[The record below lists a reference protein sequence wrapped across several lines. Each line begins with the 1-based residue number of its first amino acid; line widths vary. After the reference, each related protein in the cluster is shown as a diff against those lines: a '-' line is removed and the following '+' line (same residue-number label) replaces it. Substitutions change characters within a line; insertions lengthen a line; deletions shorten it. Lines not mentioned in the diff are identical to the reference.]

1 MRKKIICLLAVL
13 MAGVMAL
20 QSTVAAAHSSQD
32 EQVGQLL
39 ERVAQYVKRLGAY
52 SADFKVV
59 AGDYSTRGRYDVS
72 GDRYYIV
79 LDQAEVYSDGHVR
92 YEVNGE
98 RKEINVDEVDI
109 SSHNI
114 LDNPTRCFD
123 FVGSDYVADIQRRE
137 AGRITIHLR
146 SADSSVGGDIYL
158 TIDSSSAR
166 PIRLEYHL
174 YDDVI
179 EVDILSLAALKGSVK
194 TFAERAYSGYDMI
207 DFR

>member
-1 MRKKIICLLAVL
+1 MRKTIIYLLAVL
-13 MAGVMAL
+13 LTGVVALQGVMAATP
-20 QSTVAAAHSSQD
+20 SAQD

-59 AGDYSTRGRYDVS
+59 AGDYTTRGRYDVS

-79 LDQAEVYSDGHVR
+79 LDNAEVYSDGHVR

-98 RKEINVDEVDI
+98 RKEINVDVVDI

-179 EVDILSLAALKGSVK
+179 EVDIISLSALKGGVK
-194 TFAERAYSGYDMI
+194 TFSERAYSGYDMI

>member
-1 MRKKIICLLAVL
+1 MRKTIIYLLAVL
-13 MAGVMAL
+13 LTGVVALQGVMAATP
-20 QSTVAAAHSSQD
+20 SAQD

-59 AGDYSTRGRYDVS
+59 AGDYTTRGRYDVS

-79 LDQAEVYSDGHVR
+79 LDNAEVYSDGHVR

-98 RKEINVDEVDI
+98 RKEINVDVVDI

-137 AGRITIHLR
+137 AGRVTIHLR

-179 EVDILSLAALKGSVK
+179 EVDIISLSALKGGVK
-194 TFAERAYSGYDMI
+194 TFSERAYSGYDMI

>member
-1 MRKKIICLLAVL
+1 M
-13 MAGVMAL
+13 
-20 QSTVAAAHSSQD
+20 
-32 EQVGQLL
+32 
-39 ERVAQYVKRLGAY
+39 
-52 SADFKVV
+52 
-59 AGDYSTRGRYDVS
+59 
-72 GDRYYIV
+72 
-79 LDQAEVYSDGHVR
+79 R
-92 YEVNGE
+92 YEVNGDLN
-98 RKEINVDEVDI
+98 EINVDEVDF

-166 PIRLEYHL
+166 PIRLEYHH

>member
-1 MRKKIICLLAVL
+1 MRKTIIYLLAVL
-13 MAGVMAL
+13 LTGVVALQGVMAAKP
-20 QSTVAAAHSSQD
+20 SAQD

-59 AGDYSTRGRYDVS
+59 AGDYTTRGRYDVS

-79 LDQAEVYSDGHVR
+79 LDNAEVYSDGHVR

-98 RKEINVDEVDI
+98 RKEINVDVVDI

-137 AGRITIHLR
+137 AGRVTIHLR

-179 EVDILSLAALKGSVK
+179 EVDILSLSALKGGVK
-194 TFAERAYSGYDMI
+194 TFSERAYSGYDMI

>member
-1 MRKKIICLLAVL
+1 MRKTIIYLLAVL
-13 MAGVMAL
+13 LTGVVALQGVMAATP
-20 QSTVAAAHSSQD
+20 SAQD

-59 AGDYSTRGRYDVS
+59 AGDYTTRGRYDVS

-79 LDQAEVYSDGHVR
+79 LDNAEVYSDGHVR

-98 RKEINVDEVDI
+98 RKEINVDVVDI

-137 AGRITIHLR
+137 TGRITIHLR

-179 EVDILSLAALKGSVK
+179 EVDIISLSALKGGVK
-194 TFAERAYSGYDMI
+194 TFSEKAYSGYDMI

>member
-1 MRKKIICLLAVL
+1 MRKTIIYLLAVL
-13 MAGVMAL
+13 LTGVVALQGVMAATP
-20 QSTVAAAHSSQD
+20 SAQD

-59 AGDYSTRGRYDVS
+59 AGDYTTRGRYDVS

-79 LDQAEVYSDGHVR
+79 LDNAEVYSDGHVR

-98 RKEINVDEVDI
+98 RKEINVDVVDI

-137 AGRITIHLR
+137 TGRVTIHLR

-179 EVDILSLAALKGSVK
+179 EVDIISLSALKGGVK
-194 TFAERAYSGYDMI
+194 TFSEKAYSGYDMI

>member
-1 MRKKIICLLAVL
+1 MRKTIIYLLAVL
-13 MAGVMAL
+13 LTGVVALQGVMAATP
-20 QSTVAAAHSSQD
+20 SAQD

-59 AGDYSTRGRYDVS
+59 AGDYTTRGRYDVS

-79 LDQAEVYSDGHVR
+79 LDNAEVYSDGHVR

-98 RKEINVDEVDI
+98 RKEINVDVVDI

-137 AGRITIHLR
+137 AGRVTIHLR

-179 EVDILSLAALKGSVK
+179 EVDILSLSALKGGVK
-194 TFAERAYSGYDMI
+194 TFSERAYSGYDMI

>member
-1 MRKKIICLLAVL
+1 MRKTIIYLLAVL
-13 MAGVMAL
+13 LTGVVALQGVMAATP
-20 QSTVAAAHSSQD
+20 SAQD

-59 AGDYSTRGRYDVS
+59 AGDYTTRGRYDVS

-79 LDQAEVYSDGHVR
+79 LDNAEVYSDGHVR

-98 RKEINVDEVDI
+98 RKEINVDVVDI

-158 TIDSSSAR
+158 KIDSSSAR

-179 EVDILSLAALKGSVK
+179 EVDIISLSALKGGVK
-194 TFAERAYSGYDMI
+194 TFSERAYSGYDMI

>member
-1 MRKKIICLLAVL
+1 MRKTIIYLLAVL
-13 MAGVMAL
+13 LTGVVAL
-20 QSTVAAAHSSQD
+20 QGVIAARPSAQD

-59 AGDYSTRGRYDVS
+59 AGDYTTRGRYDVS

-79 LDQAEVYSDGHVR
+79 LDNAEVYSDGHVR

-98 RKEINVDEVDI
+98 RKEINVDVVDI

-137 AGRITIHLR
+137 AGRVTIHLR

-179 EVDILSLAALKGSVK
+179 EVDILSLSALKGGVK
-194 TFAERAYSGYDMI
+194 TFSERAYSGYDMI

>member
-1 MRKKIICLLAVL
+1 MRKTIIYLLAVL
-13 MAGVMAL
+13 LTGVVALQGVMATP
-20 QSTVAAAHSSQD
+20 SAQD

-52 SADFKVV
+52 SAYFKVV

-174 YDDVI
+174 YDDII

>member
-1 MRKKIICLLAVL
+1 MRKMIIYLLAVL
-13 MAGVMAL
+13 LTGVMAL
-20 QSTVAAAHSSQD
+20 QGVMAATPSAQD

-59 AGDYSTRGRYDVS
+59 AGDYTTRGRYDVS

-79 LDQAEVYSDGHVR
+79 LDNAEVYSDGHVR

-98 RKEINVDEVDI
+98 RKEINVDVVDI

-137 AGRITIHLR
+137 AGRVTIHLR
-146 SADSSVGGDIYL
+146 SVDSSVGGDIYL

-179 EVDILSLAALKGSVK
+179 EVDILSLSALKGGVK
-194 TFAERAYSGYDMI
+194 TFSERAYSGYDMI

>member
-1 MRKKIICLLAVL
+1 MRKMIIYLLAVL
-13 MAGVMAL
+13 LTGVMAL
-20 QSTVAAAHSSQD
+20 QGVMASTPSAQD

-59 AGDYSTRGRYDVS
+59 AGDYTTRGRYDVS

-79 LDQAEVYSDGHVR
+79 LDNAEVYSDGHVR

-98 RKEINVDEVDI
+98 RKEINVDVVDI

-179 EVDILSLAALKGSVK
+179 EVDIISLSALKGGVK
-194 TFAERAYSGYDMI
+194 TFSERAYSGYDMI

>member
-1 MRKKIICLLAVL
+1 MRKTIIYLLAVL
-13 MAGVMAL
+13 LTGVVALQGVMAATP
-20 QSTVAAAHSSQD
+20 SAQD

-59 AGDYSTRGRYDVS
+59 AGDYTTRGRYDVS

-79 LDQAEVYSDGHVR
+79 LDNAEVYSDGHVR

-98 RKEINVDEVDI
+98 RKEINIDVVDI

-137 AGRITIHLR
+137 AGRVTIHLR

-179 EVDILSLAALKGSVK
+179 EVDIISLSALKGGVK
-194 TFAERAYSGYDMI
+194 TFSERAYSGYDMI

>member
-1 MRKKIICLLAVL
+1 MRKTIIYLLAVL
-13 MAGVMAL
+13 LTGVVALQGVMAATP
-20 QSTVAAAHSSQD
+20 SAQD

-39 ERVAQYVKRLGAY
+39 ERIAQYVKRLGAY

-59 AGDYSTRGRYDVS
+59 AGDYATRGRYDVS

-79 LDQAEVYSDGHVR
+79 LDNAEVYSDGHVR

-98 RKEINVDEVDI
+98 RKEINVDVVDI

-179 EVDILSLAALKGSVK
+179 EVDIISLSALKGGVK
-194 TFAERAYSGYDMI
+194 TFSERAYSGYDMI

>member
-1 MRKKIICLLAVL
+1 MRKMIIYLLAVL
-13 MAGVMAL
+13 LTGVVALQGVMAATP
-20 QSTVAAAHSSQD
+20 SAQD

-59 AGDYSTRGRYDVS
+59 AGDYTTRGRYDVS

-79 LDQAEVYSDGHVR
+79 LDNAEVYSDGHVR

-98 RKEINVDEVDI
+98 RKEINVDVVDI

-123 FVGSDYVADIQRRE
+123 FVGSDYQ
-137 AGRITIHLR
+137 L
-146 SADSSVGGDIYL
+146 
-158 TIDSSSAR
+158 
-166 PIRLEYHL
+166 P
-174 YDDVI
+174 
-179 EVDILSLAALKGSVK
+179 AAIA
-194 TFAERAYSGYDMI
+194 TAC
-207 DFR
+207 

>member
-1 MRKKIICLLAVL
+1 MRKTIIYLLAVL
-13 MAGVMAL
+13 LTGVMAL
-20 QSTVAAAHSSQD
+20 PGVMAATPSAQD

-59 AGDYSTRGRYDVS
+59 AGDYTTRGRYDVS

-79 LDQAEVYSDGHVR
+79 LDNAEVYSDGHVR

-98 RKEINVDEVDI
+98 RKEINVDVVDI

-137 AGRITIHLR
+137 TGRVTIHLR

-179 EVDILSLAALKGSVK
+179 EVDIISLSALKGGVK
-194 TFAERAYSGYDMI
+194 TFSEKAYSGYDMI
-207 DFR
+207 EFR

>member
-1 MRKKIICLLAVL
+1 MRKTIIYLLAVL
-13 MAGVMAL
+13 LTGVMAL
-20 QSTVAAAHSSQD
+20 QGVMATTPSAQD

-59 AGDYSTRGRYDVS
+59 AGDYTTRGRYDVS

-79 LDQAEVYSDGHVR
+79 LDNAEVYSDGHVR

-98 RKEINVDEVDI
+98 RKEINVDVVDI

-137 AGRITIHLR
+137 AGRVTIHLR

-179 EVDILSLAALKGSVK
+179 EVDIISLSALKGGVK
-194 TFAERAYSGYDMI
+194 TFSERAYSGYDMI